1 MKYRSRIDLWLLAII
16 LLYLSVLIFVC
27 ATTTWYLSVP
37 LGILCV
43 MSVAMLFSV
52 WYEIDHDTLTV
63 YNLFRPTRIPVGKI
77 AEVRYCRG
85 YLAGAAMSSKRLSIK
100 MADRSVLRSSMPL
113 EISPKDRDAFV
124 DALLRINP
132 SIRVIH

>member
-1 MKYRSRIDLWLLAII
+1 MA
-16 LLYLSVLIFVC
+16 
-27 ATTTWYLSVP
+27 
-37 LGILCV
+37 
-43 MSVAMLFSV
+43 VAMLFSV
-52 WYEIDHDTLTV
+52 WYEIDNDTLTV
-63 YNLFRPTRIPVGKI
+63 YNLFRPTSIPVGKI

-100 MADRSVLRSSMPL
+100 MADRSVLKSSMPL

-132 SIRVIH
+132 SIRVIR

>member
-1 MKYRSRIDLWLLAII
+1 MKYRSRIDLWLLAIM

-27 ATTTWYLSVP
+27 VTTTWLSAP

-43 MSVAMLFSV
+43 MAVAMLFSV
-52 WYEIDHDTLTV
+52 WYEVDNDTLTV

-132 SIRVIH
+132 SIRVIR

>member
-1 MKYRSRIDLWLLAII
+1 MKYRSRIDLWLLAIM

-27 ATTTWYLSVP
+27 VTTTWLSAP

-43 MSVAMLFSV
+43 MAVAMLFSV
-52 WYEIDHDTLTV
+52 WYEIDNDTLTV

-85 YLAGAAMSSKRLSIK
+85 YPAGAAMSSKRLSIK
-100 MADRSVLRSSMPL
+100 MADRSVLKSSMPL

-132 SIRVIH
+132 SIRVIR